1 MCQSATKVRAA
12 AGFTMAMTLIFA
24 NPYRI
29 WRIGRSECRLAALM
43 AVGSTMLTVPVDF
56 SVL

>member
-12 AGFTMAMTLIFA
+12 AGFTIAMTLIFT

-29 WRIGRSECRLAALM
+29 WRIGRSECLAALM